1 MSEPGLGNPVPSGSQ
16 NSRLPLPAA
25 MRPYLYG
32 VGAILCW
39 ASLAAAVGE
48 SLQRVAPEQILF
60 HGLLVAGAGLSIKDW
75 MRHRRIVP
83 PWPGTRS
90 VLIGVY
96 GIWGYHTLL
105 LAAFSLA
112 PVMEANI
119 LNYTWPLWIVLL
131 SSLLPGHRRS
141 WQIVMA
147 GLVGFAGVVLVFS
160 GGDPTAISLAGRG
173 VQAWTGLALALGA
186 GFCWGSFTV
195 LIRRVIPAGQENM
208 ALFCLLSAA
217 LAGIAALAGGVP
229 LTMPLDDYWLPLFIG
244 LVPWG
249 LAFFLW
255 ERAVQQCNLQV
266 LGLLTFFTP
275 PLSTLLLALVSGSPA
290 GWHHLAGL
298 ALILSGAAWG
308 GRRAWAE
315 AEAKG

>member
-1 MSEPGLGNPVPSGSQ
+1 MSGPGHGKAAPSGRQ
-16 NSRLPLPAA
+16 TTRLPLPVAI
-25 MRPYLYG
+25 RPYLYG

-48 SLQRVAPEQILF
+48 SLHRVAPQQILF
-60 HGLLVAGAGLSIKDW
+60 HGLLVAGIGLSIRDW
-75 MRHRRIVP
+75 IRKRRLLP
-83 PWPGTRS
+83 RWPGTRA
-90 VLIGVY
+90 VLVGVY

-105 LAAFSLA
+105 VAAFSLA
-112 PVMEANI
+112 PDMEANI

-160 GGDPTAISLAGRG
+160 GGNPMAISLAGRG
-173 VQAWTGLALALGA
+173 AHAWVGLALALGA

-195 LIRRVIPAGQENM
+195 LLRRVIPAGQENM

-217 LAGIAALAGGVP
+217 LAGITALAGGVP
-229 LTMPLDDYWLPLFIG
+229 LLVALDDFWLPLFIG

-249 LAFFLW
+249 LSFLLW

-275 PLSTLLLALVSGSPA
+275 PLSTLLLALVSGSPV
-290 GWHHLAGL
+290 GWHHVAGL

-308 GRRAWAE
+308 GRKAWSGAR
-315 AEAKG
+315 